1 MLAPIQTLRLI
12 FAIVALTAAALVV
25 TPVVPAL
32 AGPVAEFETAL
43 RTAYA
48 DYRAALFHSN
58 TKNAEGTTKAIV
70 AFEEKWTALS
80 TKYASPPPQYAD
92 DPQWTETLAKVKF
105 ILDHA
110 EAVATKGDLAEAHE
124 VLEEI
129 RDVIEDLHLRNG
141 IIGFSERMNAFHHEM
156 EHVLTKKYDGFSA
169 AGLGELREDIAV
181 LSYLAGELKK
191 FPPVDAANTPDFAGG
206 LQALIDS
213 VDAVRAAAR
222 AGDAEKTKAA
232 LAKVKPAY
240 AKLFL
245 KFG

>member
-32 AGPVAEFETAL
+32 AGAVAEFETAL

-110 EAVATKGDLAEAHE
+110 EALAAKGDLAEAHE

-141 IIGFSERMNAFHHEM
+141 IIGFSERMNAFHHQM
-156 EHVLTKKYDGFSA
+156 EEVLTKKYDGFTP

-181 LSYLAGELKK
+181 LAHLAADLKK
-191 FPPVDAANTPDFAGG
+191 FPPAEAAGNAEFTNGLNAVLDSVAAVQAATRAADAAKAKE
-206 LQALIDS
+206 AL
-213 VDAVRAAAR
+213 
-222 AGDAEKTKAA
+222 G
-232 LAKVKPAY
+232 KVKPAY
-240 AKLFL
+240 SKLFL
-245 KFG
+245 RFG